1 MGTELITIKSLA
13 SQFGLTF
20 GPISTSSIGIKLPLK
35 TKLLKCIEN
44 EINTMKGRDTTELIF
59 KKDKIREIRF
69 HRLVDG
75 NELEVCVKYKGKK
88 HGVDPNGEGGIKCKN
103 DINSLRT
110 TLNGIYELYKS
121 IPEDNEFYAEDKK

>member
-44 EINTMKGRDTTELIF
+44 EIDTMKGRDTTELIF
-59 KKDKIREIRF
+59 KKDF
-69 HRLVDG
+69 QYF
-75 NELEVCVKYKGKK
+75 NY
-88 HGVDPNGEGGIKCKN
+88 
-103 DINSLRT
+103 
-110 TLNGIYELYKS
+110 
-121 IPEDNEFYAEDKK
+121 